1 MVGIGRRT
9 DSNEVIVVG
18 AGIVGVCCAL
28 QLAERGLSVTVI
40 DRKPPCEETSFG
52 NAGVIS
58 PWSCVP
64 QSVPG
69 LWRKIPGWLM
79 DPKGPV
85 FVRARHAPAFLPWA
99 LKFLSAGR
107 HDRID
112 AVGDAMMALSRNSPA
127 NYRALLRNT
136 PALELVKDA
145 VYVFVYR
152 HAAQASL
159 DQLGWRMRKMRDV
172 PVSLVGANE
181 LRQREPHISR
191 DYEAAILIHQQGRA
205 LNPSAIGKAIAEKAG
220 SLGVRFVQ
228 SETRHIARTAEGW
241 SAVCEEQQH
250 DAAHLVLAAGVWSAS
265 LLKPFGLHL
274 PLEAERGYHLVCR
287 NPGIEINNSIMDV
300 EHMCVASQMATG
312 VRVAGTAEFAGIQA
326 APDHRRAFVFRQ
338 ALKSLFPRINLDDA
352 EPWMGRRPTFP
363 DSLPCIGR
371 IDGLDGLYAA
381 FGHSHYGL
389 SQAPSTGRLIA
400 DCVTGRTPDIDLH
413 PYRTGRFT

>member
-1 MVGIGRRT
+1 MNGKGKRDRDDVV
-9 DSNEVIVVG
+9 VIG

-69 LWRKIPGWLM
+69 LWRRIPRWLI
-79 DPKGPV
+79 DPEGPV

-107 HDRID
+107 LDSID
-112 AVGDAMMALSRNSPA
+112 ALGDAMMALSWNSPS
-127 NYRALLRNT
+127 NYRAMLQNT
-136 PALELVKDA
+136 PALDLVTDS

-159 DQLGWRMRKMRDV
+159 DQLGWRMRQRRDV
-172 PVSLVGANE
+172 PVSLIEAGE
-181 LRQREPHISR
+181 LREREPHISHE
-191 DYEAAILIHQQGRA
+191 YEAAILIHGQGRA
-205 LNPSAIGKAIAEKAG
+205 LNPSAIGKAIAEKAE
-220 SLGVRFVQ
+220 SLGVKFVQ
-228 SETRHIARTAEGW
+228 SETKGITRAAGRW
-241 SAVCEEQQH
+241 SACCEDQHH

-265 LLKPFGLHL
+265 LLKPFGLRL

-287 NPGIEINNSIMDV
+287 NSGVEINNSIMDV

-326 APDHRRAFVFRQ
+326 APDHRRAFVFKK
-338 ALKSLFPRINLDDA
+338 ALRSLFPEINLDDV

-371 IDGLDGLYAA
+371 IEGLDGLYAA

-400 DCVTGRTPDIDLH
+400 DCITGHTPNIDLH
-413 PYRTGRFT
+413 PYRPGRFT

>member
-1 MVGIGRRT
+1 MNGKGKRDRDDVV
-9 DSNEVIVVG
+9 VIG

-69 LWRKIPGWLM
+69 LWRRIPRWLL
-79 DPKGPV
+79 DPEGPV

-107 HDRID
+107 LDSID
-112 AVGDAMMALSRNSPA
+112 ALGDAMMALSWNSPS
-127 NYRALLRNT
+127 NYRAMLQNT
-136 PALELVKDA
+136 PALDLVTDS

-152 HAAQASL
+152 HAAQANL
-159 DQLGWRMRKMRDV
+159 DQLGWRMRQRRDV
-172 PVSLVGANE
+172 PVSLIEAGE
-181 LRQREPHISR
+181 LREREPHISHE
-191 DYEAAILIHQQGRA
+191 YEAAILIHGQGRA
-205 LNPSAIGKAIAEKAG
+205 LNPSAIGKAIAEKAE
-220 SLGVRFVQ
+220 SLGVKFVQ
-228 SETRHIARTAEGW
+228 SETKGITRAAGRW
-241 SAVCEEQQH
+241 SACCEDQHH

-265 LLKPFGLHL
+265 LLKPFGLRL
-274 PLEAERGYHLVCR
+274 PQEAERGYHLVCR
-287 NPGIEINNSIMDV
+287 NTGVEINNSIMDV

-326 APDHRRAFVFRQ
+326 APDHRRAFVFKK
-338 ALKSLFPRINLDDA
+338 ALRSLFPEINLDDV

-371 IDGLDGLYAA
+371 IEGLDGLYAA

-389 SQAPSTGRLIA
+389 SQAPSTGRIIA
-400 DCVTGRTPDIDLH
+400 DCITGHTPDIDLH
-413 PYRTGRFT
+413 PYRPGRFT

>member
-1 MVGIGRRT
+1 MNGKGKRDRDDVV
-9 DSNEVIVVG
+9 VIG

-69 LWRKIPGWLM
+69 LWRRIPRWLI
-79 DPKGPV
+79 DPEGPV

-107 HDRID
+107 QDRID
-112 AVGDAMMALSRNSPA
+112 ALGDAMMALSWNSPS
-127 NYRALLRNT
+127 NYRAMLQNT
-136 PALELVKDA
+136 PALDLVTDS

-159 DQLGWRMRKMRDV
+159 DQLGWRMRQRRDV
-172 PVSLVGANE
+172 PVSLIEAGE
-181 LRQREPHISR
+181 LREREPHISHE
-191 DYEAAILIHQQGRA
+191 YEAAILIHGQGRA
-205 LNPSAIGKAIAEKAG
+205 LNPSAIGKAIAEKAE
-220 SLGVRFVQ
+220 SLGVKFVQ
-228 SETRHIARTAEGW
+228 SETKGITRAAGRW
-241 SAVCEEQQH
+241 SACCEDQHH

-265 LLKPFGLHL
+265 LLKPLGLRL

-287 NPGIEINNSIMDV
+287 NSGVEINNSIMDV

-326 APDHRRAFVFRQ
+326 APDHRRAFVFKK
-338 ALKSLFPRINLDDA
+338 ALRSLFPEINLDDV

-371 IDGLDGLYAA
+371 IEGLDGLYAA

-389 SQAPSTGRLIA
+389 SQAPSTGRIIS
-400 DCVTGRTPDIDLH
+400 DCITGHTPNIDLH
-413 PYRTGRFT
+413 PYRPGRFT

>member
-1 MVGIGRRT
+1 MNGKGKRDRDDVV
-9 DSNEVIVVG
+9 VIG

-69 LWRKIPGWLM
+69 LWRRIPRWLL
-79 DPKGPV
+79 DPEGPV

-107 HDRID
+107 LDSID
-112 AVGDAMMALSRNSPA
+112 ALGDAMMALSWNSPS
-127 NYRALLRNT
+127 NYRAMLQNT
-136 PALELVKDA
+136 PALDLVTDS

-159 DQLGWRMRKMRDV
+159 DQLGWRMRQRRDV
-172 PVSLVGANE
+172 PVSLIEAGE
-181 LRQREPHISR
+181 LREREPHISHE
-191 DYEAAILIHQQGRA
+191 YEAAILIHGQGRA
-205 LNPSAIGKAIAEKAG
+205 LNPSAIGKAIAEKAE
-220 SLGVRFVQ
+220 SLGVKFVQ
-228 SETRHIARTAEGW
+228 SETKGITRAAGRW
-241 SAVCEEQQH
+241 SACCEDQHH

-265 LLKPFGLHL
+265 LLKPFGLRL

-287 NPGIEINNSIMDV
+287 NSGVEINNSIMDV

-326 APDHRRAFVFRQ
+326 APDHRRAFVFKK
-338 ALKSLFPRINLDDA
+338 ALRSLFPEINLDDV

-371 IDGLDGLYAA
+371 IEGLDGLYAA

-400 DCVTGRTPDIDLH
+400 DCITGHTPNIDLH
-413 PYRTGRFT
+413 PYRPGRFT

>member
-1 MVGIGRRT
+1 MNGKGKRDRDDVV
-9 DSNEVIVVG
+9 VIG

-69 LWRKIPGWLM
+69 LWRRIPRWLL
-79 DPKGPV
+79 DPEGPV

-107 HDRID
+107 LDSID
-112 AVGDAMMALSRNSPA
+112 ALGDAMMALSWNSPS
-127 NYRALLRNT
+127 NYRAMLQKT
-136 PALELVKDA
+136 P
-145 VYVFVYR
+145 
-152 HAAQASL
+152 ASL
-159 DQLGWRMRKMRDV
+159 DQLGWRMRQRRDV
-172 PVSLVGANE
+172 PVSLIEAGE
-181 LRQREPHISR
+181 LREREPHISHE
-191 DYEAAILIHQQGRA
+191 YEAAILIHGQGRT
-205 LNPSAIGKAIAEKAG
+205 LNPSAIGKAIAEKAE

-228 SETRHIARTAEGW
+228 SETKGITRAAGGW
-241 SAVCEEQQH
+241 SARCEDQHH

-287 NPGIEINNSIMDV
+287 NPGVEINNSIMDV
-300 EHMCVASQMATG
+300 EHMCVASQMTAG

-326 APDHRRAFVFRQ
+326 APDHRRAFVFKK
-338 ALKSLFPRINLDDA
+338 ALRNLFPGINLYDV

-389 SQAPSTGRLIA
+389 SQAPSTGRIIA
-400 DCVTGRTPDIDLH
+400 DCITGHTHDIDLH
-413 PYRTGRFT
+413 PYRPGRFT